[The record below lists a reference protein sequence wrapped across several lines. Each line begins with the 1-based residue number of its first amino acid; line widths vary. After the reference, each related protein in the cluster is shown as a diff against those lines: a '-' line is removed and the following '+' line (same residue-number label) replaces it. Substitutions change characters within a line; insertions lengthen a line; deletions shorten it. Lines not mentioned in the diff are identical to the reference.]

1 MAKNLLIVAHIPSP
15 NTLRLRDAVLAGAT
29 QADIAGVEVRA
40 QTPFETVAD
49 DVLWSNAVILG
60 TTENLGY
67 MSGALKDF
75 FDRTYYSCLD
85 RTEGKPYALY
95 IRGRHD
101 GTGTRRG
108 VESIVTGLRWRAV
121 QAPLILR
128 GDWQEAFVAQCE
140 ELGTLMAA
148 SLEAG
153 II

>member
-1 MAKNLLIVAHIPSP
+1 MAKHLLIVAHVPSP
-15 NTLRLRDAVLAGAT
+15 NTLRLRDAVVAGAT
-29 QADIAGVEVRA
+29 QPDISGVELRVL
-40 QTPFETVAD
+40 TPFEAVAD
-49 DVLWSNAVILG
+49 DVLWSDAVVLG

-75 FDRTYYSCLD
+75 FDRTYYTCLD

-108 VESIVTGLRWRAV
+108 VESIATGLRWRMV

-128 GDWQEAFVAQCE
+128 GDWQESFVAQCE
-140 ELGTLMAA
+140 ELGALMAA
-148 SLEAG
+148 SLDAG
-153 II
+153 VI